1 MKKKL
6 FVAKHPSLLRKIE
19 NESKKNTS
27 LFLGFDFPLKDA
39 GFILLC
45 DKRKT
50 DTSNKTMTLWENKLD
65 RLSLKPSLMFS
76 CKAEANSSGPP
87 LSLSS

>member
-1 MKKKL
+1 MKNTLAYCAKLKMKVKKK
-6 FVAKHPSLLRKIE
+6 I
-19 NESKKNTS
+19 TS

-50 DTSNKTMTLWENKLD
+50 DTSNKTMTLWENKHD

-76 CKAEANSSGPP
+76 CKAEANS
-87 LSLSS
+87 